1 MTISPGLSQRIEH
14 EISMLKPEPIGHI
27 NYEGVLYRGLPVL
40 GTIGEV
46 WLLRADGSLWR
57 VDSDFGLPLKPLP
70 ERLRTMALVAG
81 TERYPWLQELLPT
94 RPLEAVD
101 CNVCQGRGRIQ
112 HSSAVGSGVF
122 CDACGALGWLP
133 VAG

>member
-1 MTISPGLSQRIEH
+1 MTISPGLSQRIER

-57 VDSDFGLPLKPLP
+57 VDSDLGLPLEPLP

-81 TERYPWLQELLPT
+81 TERYPWLHEMLPS
-94 RPLEAVD
+94 RPPDAVD
-101 CNVCQGRGRIQ
+101 CSVCQGQGRIRS
-112 HSSAVGSGVF
+112 SSASEAGLF
-122 CDACGALGWLP
+122 CDSCDALGWLS
-133 VAG
+133 ASR